1 MKKTILIALLAAA
14 SMNVAAQSS
23 DAAYPEGTFINE
35 LPAEESERPYAVDIN
50 VKRVTEK
57 NPDRDGRVNCG
68 YISVTDNK
76 TEKVIYE
83 GDLKYHGKGLKGG
96 VGNGIYYFNVI
107 LSDGQMDRIGLRK
120 DDKLNLEIVSLTGPL
135 GNHPFLKEKLFLAP
149 LNGSWTP
156 ATIEVF
162 TEKQLLK
169 NLHDAQDDYDKDRI
183 EYRTRG
189 YGNVQQY
196 IKAHTGLNPNLPK
209 YAKPKGSSAI
219 NIREQADASAAKMS
233 ELAPGQSLLVV
244 DEYNGW
250 CQVKLGTS
258 KYGWVS
264 LGVVTLSNNAG
275 TAQTS
280 TQTTTNSTLQP
291 VGKQSSTDSTQQPVG
306 KPSTQT
312 AAKPAAATSF
322 VLGNGK
328 LGPLSVGQ
336 TVASLPK
343 SVAGLY
349 DNYKVTKEEHGDE
362 EGTWMEEWV
371 HFYKGGKEIFK
382 AFVDDNK
389 KLSSFAL
396 QPGSSFIKTTEGYYV
411 GYNARELFNKK
422 RMEWTNYYTGTAFAR
437 SGHFEFHINDD
448 DLDGADIPSKAS
460 HIKASAKISEII
472 YYQEE

>member
-1 MKKTILIALLAAA
+1 MKHLLRMSRTLGLGVMAALV

-35 LPAEESERPYAVDIN
+35 LPAEEYERPYAVDIN

-68 YISVTDNK
+68 YISVSDNK
-76 TEKVIYE
+76 TEKVVYE

-120 DDKLNLEIVSLTGPL
+120 DDQLNLEIVSLTGPL

-156 ATIEVF
+156 ATIEVY
-162 TEKQLLK
+162 TEKDLLE
-169 NLHDAQDDYDKDRI
+169 NLQDAQNDYDKDRI

-196 IKAHTGLNPNLPK
+196 VKAHKGLNPKLPK
-209 YAKPKGSSAI
+209 YAKPKGTSAI
-219 NIREQADASAAKMS
+219 NIRELADAKATKIS

-250 CQVKLGTS
+250 CQVKLGTGN
-258 KYGWVS
+258 YGWVS
-264 LGVVTLSNNAG
+264 LSVVTLSNNAG
-275 TAQTS
+275 TTQTATQTS
-280 TQTTTNSTLQP
+280 SSSTLQS
-291 VGKQSSTDSTQQPVG
+291 VGQST
-306 KPSTQT
+306 TQT

-328 LGPLSVGQ
+328 LGSLSIGQ

-343 SVAGLY
+343 SIAGLY
-349 DNYKVTKEEHGDE
+349 DNYKVKKEERGDE
-362 EGTWMEEWV
+362 DGTWMEEWV
-371 HFYKGGKEIFK
+371 HFYKGGKEVFK
-382 AFVDDNK
+382 AFVDDNR
-389 KLSSFAL
+389 KLCSFAL

-411 GYNARELFNKK
+411 GFNARELFNKK
-422 RMEWTNYYTGTAFAR
+422 RMEWTTYYTGTAFAR
-437 SGHFEFHINDD
+437 SGHFEFHINAD
-448 DLDGADIPSKAS
+448 DLDGADSPSKAS
-460 HIKASAKISEII
+460 DIKSSAKIVEII
-472 YYQEE
+472 YYKDAE